1 MERCPICK
9 ARIKENS
16 TCNRC
21 GTDLSKLL
29 SIESQAANLCD
40 QAIKLL
46 ATNQIDQAQI
56 AVEQSLQLKKT
67 QIALTLDGFIQYK
80 GKNNV

>member
-9 ARIKENS
+9 ARVKENS

-29 SIESQAANLCD
+29 TIESQAANLCD

-46 ATNQIDQAQI
+46 INNKIDQAQI
-56 AVEQSLQLKKT
+56 AVKQSLQLKHT
-67 QIALTLDGFIQYK
+67 QIALTLHGFIQYK
-80 GKNNV
+80 DKK